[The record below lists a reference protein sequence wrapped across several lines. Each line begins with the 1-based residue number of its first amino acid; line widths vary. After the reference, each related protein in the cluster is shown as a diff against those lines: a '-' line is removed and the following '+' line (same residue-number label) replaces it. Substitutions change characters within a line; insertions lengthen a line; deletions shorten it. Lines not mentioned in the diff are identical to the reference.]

1 MPRRPLQSLGCG
13 VAMAERT
20 VAECADDARVTSE
33 LTYEA
38 RSLAI
43 AAGRS
48 GDPAMWLVQLRQTLM
63 RVDQSITMAG
73 DATETLMHGVL
84 EPTQMS
90 VDDIRAAAAAMQW
103 AANALNHFAD
113 ARVAEPPPDT
123 NDVVMD
129 GLHETGALS
138 NVG

>member
-1 MPRRPLQSLGCG
+1 
-13 VAMAERT
+13 MADRT
-20 VAECADDARVTSE
+20 VAECADDARITSE
-33 LTYEA
+33 LTFEA

-48 GDPAMWLVQLRQTLM
+48 GDHIAWLAQLRQTFV
-63 RVDQSITMAG
+63 RVDQSVTMAG
-73 DATETLMHGVL
+73 DATDTLMNGVS
-84 EPTQMS
+84 EPTLMT

-123 NDVVMD
+123 NDVDMGDHREPGVM
-129 GLHETGALS
+129 A

>member
-1 MPRRPLQSLGCG
+1 M
-13 VAMAERT
+13 
-20 VAECADDARVTSE
+20 AECADDARVTSE

-48 GDPAMWLVQLRQTLM
+48 GDSVLWLVRLRQTLM

-73 DATETLMHGVL
+73 DATETLMHGGVGPV
-84 EPTQMS
+84 EMS
-90 VDDIRAAAAAMQW
+90 VGDIRAAAAAMQW

-113 ARVAEPPPDT
+113 ARVAEPRPDT
-123 NDVVMD
+123 NDVTLD
-129 GLHETGALS
+129 APCSPGALT
-138 NVG
+138 NVD